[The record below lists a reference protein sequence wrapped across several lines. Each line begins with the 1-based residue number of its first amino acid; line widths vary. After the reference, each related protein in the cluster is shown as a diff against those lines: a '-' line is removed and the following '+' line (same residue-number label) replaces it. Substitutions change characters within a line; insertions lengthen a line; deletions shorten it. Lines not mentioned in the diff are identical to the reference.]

1 MTGREGGGKGGAT
14 EDTES
19 TKRVGKE
26 ERRGK
31 ASGGSTKEQKD
42 KEEGN
47 AEKERKEGGRAGAA
61 SFWGGVLGNKK
72 GI

>member
-1 MTGREGGGKGGAT
+1 
-14 EDTES
+14 DTES

-47 AEKERKEGGRAGAA
+47 A
-61 SFWGGVLGNKK
+61 KK
-72 GI
+72 GRKRNGREVRRIEAECIQRTIRSLEG